1 MAPGSEPAS
10 GSDCA
15 NAVVFSPRRT
25 GKRYFS
31 FCTGVSVNRIGFTS
45 GPNTPGPRGGSAMLR
60 VISSQTTTMPS
71 RPRPW
76 PPYSVGTSSSHRPK
90 SFALRSRS
98 ARSSGRSEGL
108 SIADISIGM
117 SSRSTKV
124 LTVFLRSLS
133 SSGRSKSMP
142 AFLLLVVRLVSFAQT
157 DWLRILASHAVSVR
171 VCASQEG
178 RASQDVNASAGIGRT
193 TQEENTMSCKAART
207 TCGSIAA
214 SVTLAFSIW
223 LNAGAAVAHDYPSR
237 PIKIIAGFP
246 PGGGVDLVS
255 RLIGQGM
262 SNGLRQPIV
271 VENKPGAAGIIGA
284 AQAAKSDPDG
294 YTLLVTPGGHS
305 LFGAVFQSVPFDTVA
320 SFSWISNVINVPF
333 FIVVR
338 ADSKFQSLT
347 ALIAE
352 AKNAPGEISF
362 GSAGPGS

>member
-1 MAPGSEPAS
+1 M
-10 GSDCA
+10 
-15 NAVVFSPRRT
+15 
-25 GKRYFS
+25 
-31 FCTGVSVNRIGFTS
+31 
-45 GPNTPGPRGGSAMLR
+45 
-60 VISSQTTTMPS
+60 Q
-71 RPRPW
+71 
-76 PPYSVGTSSSHRPK
+76 
-90 SFALRSRS
+90 
-98 ARSSGRSEGL
+98 
-108 SIADISIGM
+108 
-117 SSRSTKV
+117 
-124 LTVFLRSLS
+124 
-133 SSGRSKSMP
+133 
-142 AFLLLVVRLVSFAQT
+142 Q
-157 DWLRILASHAVSVR
+157 
-171 VCASQEG
+171 
-178 RASQDVNASAGIGRT
+178 
-193 TQEENTMSCKAART
+193 ENTMSCKAART

-223 LNAGAAVAHDYPSR
+223 LNAGAAVAQDYPSR

-320 SFSWISNVINVPF
+320 SFSWISNIINVPF

-352 AKNAPGEISF
+352 AKIAPGKISF
-362 GSAGPGS
+362 GSAGPGSTHHLGGELLATRTGGKFLHVPYRGDAPVINALLGGEIDFAFVTPTQVVNNVEAGKLRALATTAGARSPKLPNIPTVQEALALQGFDLQTWFALAGPDGLPRPIVDRLNAELRKALTIPEVSKGLEAIGELKPTTPEEMRDRVAGDLKMWIKIVDDAKIPKQ